1 MTESADQDIDEI
13 LVIRGFRPATGAAP
27 TSKAGNG
34 MYVSAVAIASFSI
47 TTPSPSPTP
56 TLPDARFS
64 MPFTVELICVDPKRV
79 REVWPHVS
87 PLLKAACYRT
97 KLNAFEDIE
106 SDILAGRSLLWMAWN
121 GRTVES
127 AAATILI
134 NSEVGKVCIITVCG
148 GSDMKR
154 WLPLIEQIEA
164 YAKGEGCKRVRI
176 YGRKGWLHVL
186 DGYEEKHV
194 IMDKELG

>member
-1 MTESADQDIDEI
+1 MPSSAE
-13 LVIRGFRPATGAAP
+13 LV
-27 TSKAGNG
+27 
-34 MYVSAVAIASFSI
+34 
-47 TTPSPSPTP
+47 
-56 TLPDARFS
+56 
-64 MPFTVELICVDPKRV
+64 CVDPMRV

-87 PLLKAACYRT
+87 PLLKAACCRT
-97 KLNAFEDIE
+97 KLNAFADIE
-106 SDILAGRSLLWMAWN
+106 ADILSGRSLLWIAWN

-134 NSEVGKVCIITVCG
+134 NSEIGKVCIITVCG

-164 YAKGEGCKRVRI
+164 YARREGCKRMRI

-186 DGYEEKHV
+186 DGFEEKHV
-194 IMDKELG
+194 IMDKELS